1 LGCIATPTKIKLGY
15 QVVLALYI
23 DIVVNRGTKRK
34 LHNVNKD
41 LRKHK
46 SFTTFSDNYFNNRNF
61 FSELGIVL
69 RISMYSVWSI
79 RRSCWN
85 ECRSRVQV

>member
-46 SFTTFSDNYFNNRNF
+46 SFTTFSDNYFNNRIF
-61 FSELGIVL
+61 FFWTGNRIANIDVFCMINTSLVL
-69 RISMYSVWSI
+69 KRMQEQGTS
-79 RRSCWN
+79 
-85 ECRSRVQV
+85 